1 MTTLQVSYVNVQQ
14 VEKKLPSNEE
24 LITWLRNWDS
34 DNVVRS
40 AERIKKTGE
49 IFTPTTLVQKMLIEL
64 PTTSFSKVSE
74 TFCDPCCGN
83 GQFLSEVLIKKLEN
97 GISLENAL
105 STIYGVE
112 IMLDNVEVCRN
123 RLLCEQEQYRHIVE
137 RNIAWGDG
145 LTFNYDSWDD

>member
-1 MTTLQVSYVNVQQ
+1 MTTLQESCVNVQQ

-24 LITWLRNWDS
+24 LITWLRSWDS

-49 IFTPTTLVQKMLIEL
+49 IFTPTALVQKILSKL
-64 PTTSFSKVSE
+64 PAKSFSKVSE

-145 LTFNYDSWDD
+145 LTFNYESWDD

>member
-1 MTTLQVSYVNVQQ
+1 MQQ

-24 LITWLRNWDS
+24 LIAWLRNWHS
-34 DNVVRS
+34 DYVVRES
-40 AERIKKTGE
+40 ERIKKNGE
-49 IFTPTTLVQKMLIEL
+49 IFTPTKLVQQVLSGISVS
-64 PTTSFSKVSE
+64 SFSNVSR
-74 TFCDPCCGN
+74 TFLDPCCGN

-145 LTFNYDSWDD
+145 LMFNYEIWGD

>member
-49 IFTPTTLVQKMLIEL
+49 IFTPTTLVQKMLSEL
-64 PTTSFSKVSE
+64 QTSSFSKVSE

-123 RLLCEQEQYRHIVE
+123 RLLCEQENYRHIVE

-145 LTFNYDSWDD
+145 LTFNYDIWDD